1 MSITDKLDLD
11 SILFTCNI
19 CNAKYMHK
27 RSLNTHIRMKHTLP
41 AHDDISSSSREMNKE
56 DNKIQQQISKNKP
69 DNDEKANNLDLE
81 DDEIEGK
88 PFWSGLID
96 FWKNEWSFLDK
107 YKNYILLCR
116 LSSNDETVNFIN
128 TSINQLWKM
137 NTFNIAYKITMIQVT
152 PLLNDIGDR
161 VMNIKA
167 VSDEDDDEEDED
179 DEDDEDI
186 SFWKLLLSEVSND
199 IDIETQLT
207 YFFILQ
213 GRSKGIVFHDKIMKE
228 VDEAVKHFNINKGNV
243 IDAIELILNKYEKTI
258 DDLEQKINDIDTN
271 SSQGMH
277 DEEIDVDDEEI
288 DVDDEEIDVNDK
300 EIYKDDDYDN
310 EKNTKKIIF

>member
-1 MSITDKLDLD
+1 
-11 SILFTCNI
+11 
-19 CNAKYMHK
+19 MHK

-41 AHDDISSSSREMNKE
+41 AHNDISSSSREMNKE
-56 DNKIQQQISKNKP
+56 DYKIQDQISKNNAN
-69 DNDEKANNLDLE
+69 NDEKANNLALE
-81 DDEIEGK
+81 ESEIEGE
-88 PFWSGLID
+88 PFWLGLID

-152 PLLNDIGDR
+152 PLLNDIRDR

-167 VSDEDDDEEDED
+167 VSDD

-186 SFWKLLLSEVSND
+186 TFWKLLLCEVSND
-199 IDIETQLT
+199 MDIETRLI

-213 GRSKGIVFHDKIMKE
+213 YRSKGIVFHDKIMKE

-243 IDAIELILNKYEKTI
+243 IDAIELIFY
-258 DDLEQKINDIDTN
+258 
-271 SSQGMH
+271 
-277 DEEIDVDDEEI
+277 
-288 DVDDEEIDVNDK
+288 
-300 EIYKDDDYDN
+300 
-310 EKNTKKIIF
+310 